1 MYTSD
6 GGKEVII
13 VEGMIA
19 RVGQGYFIKY
29 VVPVQ
34 DSMVET
40 GLKLR
45 MASCLE
51 EGPDQ
56 TSKSF
61 QFHIVD
67 TKTPRD

>member
-1 MYTSD
+1 MNMLD
-6 GGKEVII
+6 DIKEGNI
-13 VEGMIA
+13 VEGWIA
-19 RVGQGYFIKY
+19 RVWQGYLIKH